1 MKTKK
6 ILETERLV
14 LRELNTNDAVF
25 ILKLLNT
32 PTWLKFI
39 GDKKVHTIE
48 DAKNYLVKGPIDSY
62 KKNGFGLWLIIL
74 KKDNTPI
81 GMCGLINRESL
92 DDIDI
97 GFALLPEHEK
107 LGYGFEVASA
117 TMNYARNVLGI
128 NKIVAITDP
137 RNIASIKLLNK
148 IGLQFEK
155 TIKVAEHDT
164 TLLFSPLNVKNN
176 RIEIDRLTKRFF
188 GLFTNT
194 KGKTPNVN
202 DIKDIFVSKGMLI
215 NNTEDTPEVFDLK
228 KFIEPRQKM
237 LTDGTLTNFIEREI
251 FAKTEIFEK
260 IAQRFSLYEKSGKL
274 NGEYFATKGMK
285 TIQFIKVN
293 NEWKM
298 SSVAWC
304 DEK

>member
-74 KKDNTPI
+74 KKDNAPI

-148 IGLQFEK
+148 MGLQFEK

-274 NGEYFATKGMK
+274 NGEYFTTKGMK